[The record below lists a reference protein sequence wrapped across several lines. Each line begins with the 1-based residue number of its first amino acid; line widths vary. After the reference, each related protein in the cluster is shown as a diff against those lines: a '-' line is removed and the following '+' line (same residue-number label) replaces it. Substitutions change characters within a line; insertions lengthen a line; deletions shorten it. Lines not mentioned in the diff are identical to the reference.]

1 MRRELLQT
9 LKFRRSQKCNC
20 YQIWLLTKTFGNIE
34 KYCKVY
40 RWLWGAYSIETIE
53 YMRNIF
59 NILFKTVQYWNDRV
73 CGIRMTW
80 PSTIIDYHRQQSEG
94 RICFTSNGQ
103 YWSTNIEA
111 QRALLSWANSIKF
124 SDQQISLN
132 NSKVWKEKQ
141 NFEQFGPKSG
151 FARLSRQEHTHES
164 PSDARWLFASFT
176 KGALFILMRIERLKG
191 RRWQLFEWLRALPI
205 WWIDRVAD
213 RSLWGAARSLR
224 GPTSSPK
231 RNRSRGTTSGTRGC
245 VPAKLLFSE

>member
-1 MRRELLQT
+1 MR
-9 LKFRRSQKCNC
+9 S
-20 YQIWLLTKTFGNIE
+20 
-34 KYCKVY
+34 
-40 RWLWGAYSIETIE
+40 
-53 YMRNIF
+53 IF

-73 CGIRMTW
+73 CSIRMTW

-151 FARLSRQEHTHES
+151 FARLSRQEHTHTNRLQTRDDCS
-164 PSDARWLFASFT
+164 PASLKARFLFWWELSGWRAGVDSSSSGCERFQYGELT
-176 KGALFILMRIERLKG
+176 ERRIGACEEPVRSCEEPARTYEQPEEEPFERNHK
-191 RRWQLFEWLRALPI
+191 RYPRMCARQI
-205 WWIDRVAD
+205 IIQWII
-213 RSLWGAARSLR
+213 
-224 GPTSSPK
+224 
-231 RNRSRGTTSGTRGC
+231 
-245 VPAKLLFSE
+245 FS